1 MMSKLDS
8 IKKVLSK
15 SFVDNHENVNE
26 DVAADLVVKAS
37 QKVRDIK
44 EERAADEKL
53 AQAKQIVKDLNSA
66 YTSTIKY
73 EQAKIDFLLEK
84 IQEIQSGEV
93 NPNSGANV

>member
-1 MMSKLDS
+1 MSKLES

-15 SFVDNHENVNE
+15 SFVDNHEDVNL
-26 DVAADLVVKAS
+26 DVATDLVVKAS
-37 QKVRDIK
+37 QKIREIK

-84 IQEIQSGEV
+84 IAEIESGAV
-93 NPNSGANV
+93 NPTSSGNA

>member
-1 MMSKLDS
+1 MSNVNSL
-8 IKKVLSK
+8 KKVLSK

-26 DVAADLVVKAS
+26 DVAADLIVKAE
-37 QKVRDIK
+37 QKIKGIK

-73 EQAKIDFLLEK
+73 EEAKVQFLLEK
-84 IQEIQSGEV
+84 IEEIQSGAV
-93 NPNSGANV
+93 NPDSGANS

>member
-1 MMSKLDS
+1 MSNES
-8 IKKVLSK
+8 VKKVLSK

-26 DVAADLVVKAS
+26 DVASELIVKAT
-37 QKVRDIK
+37 QKIREIK

-66 YTSTIKY
+66 YTSAIKY

-84 IQEIQSGEV
+84 IAEIQSGEV
-93 NPNSGANV
+93 NPSSGANA

>member
-1 MMSKLDS
+1 MATESV
-8 IKKVLSK
+8 KKVLSK
-15 SFVDNHENVNE
+15 SFVDNHENINE
-26 DVAADLVVKAS
+26 DVASELIVKAT
-37 QKVRDIK
+37 QKIREIK

-84 IQEIQSGEV
+84 IAEIQSGDV
-93 NPNSGANV
+93 NPTSSLKS